1 MDLIPPRLFWARPA
15 TVVAFAA
22 IRVHSKAN
30 DIHCVTIIVATVI
43 AISLQT
49 VQAVFAFV
57 SFKSNHQY
65 HSISL

>member
-1 MDLIPPRLFWARPA
+1 MA
-15 TVVAFAA
+15 AFSA